1 MKYLLVTLSPSL
13 PPRSRKQ
20 QHPPSNS
27 SSSCCSQDSLHPTS
41 ERASEQKR
49 GEIQSNPHQP
59 TPPPSLLAS
68 TCQKASSLLFDSTRL
83 ATRAVC
89 QIRGRVR
96 INSASTS
103 HRVRFCCRSFFVS
116 PLRLWLD
123 WIEMGA
129 CVSKVCCCRT
139 PRHGVTSDNAG
150 DGSCYYYYYCTN
162 ALSRS
167 SASAVSAF
175 LFSSWCPVCLST
187 RSSVGSTIS
196 CSNPTPSE
204 YERLLISAAVVWFRI
219 VMFRRSAD

>member
-1 MKYLLVTLSPSL
+1 MKYLLVTLSLSL
-13 PPRSRKQ
+13 PPSSQ
-20 QHPPSNS
+20 SQAAAPPQLLFFLLQPGLPPPS
-27 SSSCCSQDSLHPTS
+27 QRAS
-41 ERASEQKR
+41 ERAEER
-49 GEIQSNPHQP
+49 RDPIQSAP
-59 TPPPSLLAS
+59 THAASLLAS

-150 DGSCYYYYYCTN
+150 DGSCFYYYYCTN

-175 LFSSWCPVCLST
+175 LFSSWCPLCLST

-219 VMFRRSAD
+219 VMFLRSAD